1 MKFAKYSG
9 KKSSLFWEENRDD
22 EDEGYD
28 LIRIIET
35 VVIYYDVEWLPQIR
49 AENNK
54 FTWAV
59 FVFVTG

>member
-1 MKFAKYSG
+1 MTKT
-9 KKSSLFWEENRDD
+9 RVTI
-22 EDEGYD
+22 